1 MKDAQPFLSCTNDID
16 YMALYQLLEQRIE
29 ENKHKPVVLYDLLE
43 VRIREVEPSDELWRL
58 LAMRIKDRDG
68 ESNYPLKG

>member
-1 MKDAQPFLSCTNDID
+1 
-16 YMALYQLLEQRIE
+16 MALYQLLEQRIE
-29 ENKHKPVVLYDLLE
+29 ENKHKPVMLYDLLE
-43 VRIREVEPSDELWRL
+43 VRIREVKLSDELWRL